1 MRPTVSVITATY
13 NVAPYI
19 GQCIESVLQQTL
31 SDWEMIIVDDA
42 STDETVA
49 VVERYLSDPR
59 IKLLRN
65 DRNRKV
71 SYARNRALENA
82 QGRWIAVLDS
92 DDWYAPQRL
101 ERLVE
106 FAQQMHAEM
115 VTDLSV
121 CISES
126 GEILGTMW
134 SAFGKNPRQ
143 PRYYSIEEVIRSHPA
158 FKPLIKTEFLINNN
172 IRYLEHICMG
182 EDFALAVEILLKG
195 GRFAVLPEPMY
206 FYRVRSQGNLV
217 TTYRD
222 DHHQRYLVCEY
233 LCQLP
238 EATPRIRRLL
248 RKNFRYVTAS
258 AIYPH
263 FSSAIKRGDWRQAWQ
278 CLKEEPIVFL
288 RLIESLPGA
297 LYRRLSPHKRT

>member
-1 MRPTVSVITATY
+1 MRPIVSVITAAY

-65 DRNRKV
+65 DRNRKA
-71 SYARNRALENA
+71 SYARNRALEHA

-92 DDWYAPQRL
+92 DDWCAPQRL

-106 FAQQMHAEM
+106 FAQQMRAEM
-115 VTDLSV
+115 VADLMV
-121 CISES
+121 LISEN
-126 GEILGTMW
+126 GEILNTVW
-134 SAFGKNPRQ
+134 STFGKNPRQ
-143 PRYYSIEEVIRSHPA
+143 PRYYGVEEVIRYHPA
-158 FKPLIKTEFLINNN
+158 FQPLIEAEFLRNHN
-172 IRYLEHICMG
+172 IRYLENICIG
-182 EDFALAVEILLKG
+182 EDFAFQVEILLKG
-195 GRFAVLPEPMY
+195 ARFAVLPEPMY
-206 FYRVRSQGNLV
+206 FYRIRSQGNLV
-217 TTYRD
+217 STYRE

-233 LCQLP
+233 LCQQP
-238 EATPRIRRLL
+238 EATPRIQRLL

-263 FSSAIKRGDWRQAWQ
+263 FSSAIKRGDWRKAWQ
-278 CLKEEPIVFL
+278 YIKEEPIVLL
-288 RLIESLPGA
+288 RLIKSLPGA
-297 LYRRLSPHKRT
+297 LRRRLLPHK